1 MKSSINNAALML
13 CIFLAVALVTCKK
26 IDNNSVTNK
35 SDRIKIVVSLFPIY
49 DFSKNIG
56 KEKVEVFLLLPPG
69 VESHSFEPKPSDIVQ
84 LNNSDIFIYTNKYME
99 PWAENIVKG
108 IENKNLLVIDSSKNI
123 VFAEESEAY
132 GKARGSKEKHSEI
145 DPHIWLDIDNAKIMV
160 DNILAGVVQKDP
172 ANKDFYK
179 KNADEYKSE
188 LDLLDKKY
196 KEGLVGC
203 KKNIFINSGHSA
215 FSYIARK
222 YGLKYISVY
231 GLSPDAEPTSK
242 NLIKISKTLKENGLN
257 HIFYEELIM
266 PRMAETIA
274 KETGAKLVFLHGAHN
289 VSKEDFEKG
298 ISFLAL
304 MEKNLENLKTGL
316 QCR

>member
-1 MKSSINNAALML
+1 MKTATNYAAFVL
-13 CIFLAVALVTCKK
+13 CIFLLVSLTACRKT
-26 IDNNSVTNK
+26 DNDSELAK
-35 SDRIKIVVSLFPIY
+35 SGKIKIITSLFPLY
-49 DFSKNIG
+49 DFSKNIV
-56 KEKVEVFLLLPPG
+56 KNKADVKLLLPPG
-69 VESHSFEPKPSDIVQ
+69 VESHSFEPKPSDMVQ

-99 PWAENIVKG
+99 PWAEDIVKG
-108 IENKNLLVIDSSKNI
+108 IESKKLLVVDSSRNI
-123 VFAEESEAY
+123 VFAEESETH
-132 GKARGSKEKHSEI
+132 GKEHGNKEKHSEM

-160 DNILAGVVQKDP
+160 DNILAGIIQKNP
-172 ANKDFYK
+172 ANKDFYN
-179 KNADEYKSE
+179 KNADEYKSK

-196 KEGLVGC
+196 KKGLAGC

-274 KETGAKLVFLHGAHN
+274 KETGAELLFLHGAHN

-304 MEKNLENLKTGL
+304 MENNLKNLKIGL
-316 QCR
+316 QCK

>member
-1 MKSSINNAALML
+1 MKSAGNNAAFLL
-13 CIFLAVALVTCKK
+13 CIFLIFALVTCKK
-26 IDNNSVTNK
+26 IDNNSVPKK

-84 LNNSDIFIYTNKYME
+84 LNNSHIFIYTNKYME
-99 PWAENIVKG
+99 PWAENILKG
-108 IENKNLLVIDSSKNI
+108 VENKNLLVIDSSKNI
-123 VFAEESEAY
+123 VFTEESETY
-132 GKARGSKEKHSEI
+132 GKARGNKEKHSEM

-160 DNILAGVVQKDP
+160 DNILAGIVQKDS

-179 KNADEYKSE
+179 KNADEYKSK

-196 KEGLVGC
+196 KKGLAGC

-242 NLIKISKTLKENGLN
+242 NLIKISKTLKENRLN

-274 KETGAKLVFLHGAHN
+274 KETGAELLFLHGAHN

-304 MEKNLENLKTGL
+304 MENNLENLKTGL
-316 QCR
+316 QCK